1 MFDSYLGLS
10 PLIWKGIFSFLN
22 VFIVGLLL
30 ALFAT
35 KYQKRKE
42 EAIRKFYNHP
52 TLSHR
57 SDPDYSY
64 EFFSAEDGY
73 LMQRLVN
80 TIAGKEE
87 NKPKVMK
94 LITMYAA
101 MGVIEG

>member
-1 MFDSYLGLS
+1 M
-10 PLIWKGIFSFLN
+10 
-22 VFIVGLLL
+22 
-30 ALFAT
+30 
-35 KYQKRKE
+35 
-42 EAIRKFYNHP
+42 
-52 TLSHR
+52 
-57 SDPDYSY
+57 YSN

-73 LMQRLVN
+73 LAQRLSN